1 MKDAEYYSSKGS
13 ADIDPSFCNFVPDAP
28 RITALIKSN
37 SDVHKSSD
45 TDGYASDT
53 KRKHSKERK
62 PAAEVKIY
70 SFHEKNS
77 IEILFEHS
85 VT

>member
-1 MKDAEYYSSKGS
+1 MKDAEYYSTKGS

-28 RITALIKSN
+28 RITALTKSN
-37 SDVHKSSD
+37 LSASD
-45 TDGYASDT
+45 TDGDASDT

-70 SFHEKNS
+70 PFHVVNPMVFWSLLINNS
-77 IEILFEHS
+77 I
-85 VT
+85 T